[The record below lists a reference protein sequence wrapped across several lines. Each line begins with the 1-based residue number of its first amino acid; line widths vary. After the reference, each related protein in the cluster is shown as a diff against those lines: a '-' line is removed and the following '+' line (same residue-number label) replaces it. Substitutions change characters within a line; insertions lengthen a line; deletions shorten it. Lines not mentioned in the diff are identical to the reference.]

1 MITSYFNQVRSLFLP
16 DALNGYYVTA
26 QKLVGLEIQN
36 NLILATVVQAQGY
49 KKTITG
55 CFQQEIAQDE
65 LIPLEE
71 RIVEALKKIAIS
83 IGNYDGLII
92 SLSNNLAIFK
102 EITIPFTDID
112 TIKMVIPFEI
122 EPMLPFSLNEAFI
135 DALVINQDRNNN
147 KTTVQVAAVKRYT
160 VTQTV
165 ALFHN
170 AGLKP
175 TKFSV
180 HLFEFYSIFKE
191 IPEYNDD
198 TTSTLCIE
206 ITNDSR
212 QFIAIVDGQ
221 LRNIRIISR
230 GYHDARFMQDI
241 QFTLDTFNSSLPE
254 EKKIQRVLVALSST
268 ENKTLINEIQEATGL
283 KTEEFLLYKVVHNNT
298 IKAVNGVL
306 LTTPFIASVGS
317 ALDLSYTRS
326 INFLQDEFAPHNNA
340 LLFRQLVT
348 ALTLFIIVIGSLIIH
363 TQLTQRKIKKEI
375 YASQED
381 AKQKLAREL
390 NLPKQ
395 QVTGKNLE
403 RVIDAAKA
411 SVKKQEEIWFALSSQ
426 NRYSFLNYLQ
436 ELFRRLDAK
445 ALGLTL
451 TMLSINDTNGTMVLE
466 GEVKDYAALQLLD
479 QELSRPNGMF
489 KEVTHPQEPKFSI
502 KITLDKNYK
511 ED

>member
-1 MITSYFNQVRSLFLP
+1 M
-16 DALNGYYVTA
+16 
-26 QKLVGLEIQN
+26 
-36 NLILATVVQAQGY
+36 
-49 KKTITG
+49 
-55 CFQQEIAQDE
+55 
-65 LIPLEE
+65 PLEE
-71 RIVEALKKIAIS
+71 RVVEALKKIAVT
-83 IGNYDGLII
+83 IGSYDELII
-92 SLSNNLAIFK
+92 SLSNNVAIFK

-112 TIKMVIPFEI
+112 TIKMVVPFEI

-135 DALVINQDRNNN
+135 DALVINQNKAEN
-147 KTTVQVAAVKRYT
+147 KTTVQVAAVKRT
-160 VTQTV
+160 TV
-165 ALFHN
+165 AQTITLFNN

-175 TKFSV
+175 TKFSI

-191 IPEYNDD
+191 IPEYHND

-212 QFIAIVDGQ
+212 QFIAIVDGK

-230 GYHDARFMQDI
+230 GYHDARFIQDI
-241 QFTLDTFNSSLPE
+241 QFTLDTFNSTLPE
-254 EKKIQRVLVALSST
+254 DKKIQRILVAVSSA

-317 ALDLSYTRS
+317 ALDLPYTRS
-326 INFLQDEFAPHNNA
+326 INFLQEDFAPHNNG
-340 LLFRQLVT
+340 LLLRQLIT
-348 ALTLFIIVIGSLIIH
+348 ASVLFTIVIGALLVH

-375 YASQED
+375 TASQEE

-395 QVTGKNLE
+395 QVSGKTLE
-403 RVIDAAKA
+403 RVIDTARA

-445 ALGLTL
+445 ALGLSL

-466 GEVKDYAALQLLD
+466 GEVRDYAALQLLD

-489 KEVTHPQEPKFSI
+489 KEVTHPQSLNSPSKLLLI
-502 KITLDKNYK
+502 KIIRRIK
-511 ED
+511 